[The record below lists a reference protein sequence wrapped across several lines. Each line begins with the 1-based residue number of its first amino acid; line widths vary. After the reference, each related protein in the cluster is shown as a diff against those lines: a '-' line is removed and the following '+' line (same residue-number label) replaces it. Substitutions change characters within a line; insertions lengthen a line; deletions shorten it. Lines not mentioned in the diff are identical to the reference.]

1 MKLKPLGDKIVVE
14 RLEAMT
20 QTAGGIFLPDSAQEK
35 PQEAKVVAVGPGR
48 TLENGSVAPLDVK
61 VGDSVLFGKY
71 GGTEITVD
79 GKELLILKESDIL
92 AKSGK

>member
-14 RLEAMT
+14 RLEALT

-35 PQEAKVVAVGPGR
+35 PQEAKVLAVGPGR

-61 VGDSVLFGKY
+61 KGDVVLFSKY
-71 GGTEITVD
+71 GGTEVTVD

>member
-1 MKLKPLGDKIVVE
+1 MNLKPLGDKIVVE
-14 RLEAMT
+14 RMEAIT
-20 QTAGGIFLPDSAQEK
+20 QTAGGIFLPGSAQEK
-35 PQEAKVVAVGPGR
+35 PQEAKVLAVGPGR
-48 TLENGSVAPLDVK
+48 TLENGTVAPLDVK
-61 VGDSVLFGKY
+61 EGDVVLFSKY